1 MDCESLAALLSQRGV
16 YARAGLHC
24 APVAHESAGT
34 LESGTLRLSFSPFLQ
49 REELERACRIL
60 RDCLRERLRA

>member
-1 MDCESLAALLSQRGV
+1 MLSERGV

-24 APVAHESAGT
+24 APLAHESAGT
-34 LESGTLRLSFSPFLQ
+34 LESGTLRLSFSPFLR

-60 RDCLRERLRA
+60 RDCLPKSGRA